1 MFRCCVVAR
10 TQCRE
15 QEQKERKSA
24 WGVPPHRRP
33 VVGNHCGCHYYLPPP
48 AAGAVPSSS
57 SSPQFEHATYVC
69 GARVLLRGIGWR
81 LARLC
86 TLRRVGHEV
95 PPGLLPLVPRKF
107 EGAIRYWPPK
117 HPEMF
122 TASLFGT
129 ARPGRRHSLG
139 CHQEFREMMAAMA
152 LLLTL
157 AAFLGVAEAGLFDSP
172 LFSSGMILQRGASAA
187 STLSRGVSCAAGCI
201 ARSSCLVRRAPWHC
215 RLTFSSP
222 HPTCPLLRSRTRNG
236 HAHVGRQRHGSRDCH
251 CRRGQGHLTLSRPRR
266 ILDGHAAKPRRRAD
280 DHRRR
285 HGWQND
291 PDPDRRGDWRC
302 DPLRR

>member
-122 TASLFGT
+122 TGVAVWHCPAGQASQPGLPPGVSRNDGGDGAATDASGFPRRCRGWALRLPT
-129 ARPGRRHSLG
+129 VLIRHDPSARCVCRLHSLAG
-139 CHQEFREMMAAMA
+139 RELRRWLHRSLELPRASCAVA
-152 LLLTL
+152 LPSHLLITPPDL
-157 AAFLGVAEAGLFDSP
+157 PSAAFPDQERARAC
-172 LFSSGMILQRGASAA
+172 GA
-187 STLSRGVSCAAGCI
+187 
-201 ARSSCLVRRAPWHC
+201 
-215 RLTFSSP
+215 
-222 HPTCPLLRSRTRNG
+222 PT
-236 HAHVGRQRHGSRDCH
+236 
-251 CRRGQGHLTLSRPRR
+251 PRV
-266 ILDGHAAKPRRRAD
+266 P
-280 DHRRR
+280 
-285 HGWQND
+285 
-291 PDPDRRGDWRC
+291 
-302 DPLRR
+302 